1 MASNSKVNRIVGLSL
16 AAAVAGTL
24 TLVPVAKAD
33 TTSPSSESTTSKS
46 PVVST
51 EGTSSATPV
60 ASESSSTSA
69 SAPTS
74 SSAAS
79 AVKPVEGSPEASPS
93 KVAPTTKEDTAQ
105 EWADILKGFAS
116 LIVSATAAGSGTSG
130 VEYTSDDHTYSAVA
144 SNPTNGRLYAVSD
157 EGHLLRIHPQ
167 TGNLKDLGKIPGV
180 DTKEI
185 TSAAFTQDGTFVLF
199 DGENVYT
206 KDLANDETGPKSKP
220 KNLDFVK
227 KPVEGVRDLPELAW
241 APTDNDAELVAL
253 AAKDGKATRYT
264 LNVKDAKA
272 TEAPAEVAKGV
283 DLADVAAFEYAYL
296 ADDATF
302 FADGEGNA
310 VRLEDGKIVDVETDR
325 TDEDNYKAVAGL
337 EAKPES
343 AAGETPVAGSGQPT
357 TEAGTPT
364 VSATTTAEPTPS
376 TKAPSVGEQ
385 APEVLELDVEVVTDD
400 GRPVQGVTFVS
411 KEGTVD
417 GNTDETGKGKVSL
430 NVDDASRGKE
440 AYNLAVAESPEGWG
454 TSVAEVQRGA
464 KSVKFVLPKGE
475 NASAATTVGAAPK
488 DTPSST
494 TAATTTKTASQNGD
508 GLIEVDV
515 LVKTADDKL
524 VEGAEFKSED
534 GRVFGTTDANGRGKV
549 TIDPKKDNAKL
560 VQLTLKEAPKGYKNA
575 DVVIRRGDTEAELVL
590 PRDPKATPSSTLSKP
605 DQVLKVIDQVRP
617 MASSFLAPAAA
628 LAGAGGL
635 AGAAGMG
642 GSKSTKSTKT
652 TFGGTKVTSSSTTG
666 RSTGRSTSVTPSAK
680 VVTRS
685 GNSTNVAKANTST
698 RATSSDKDKE
708 RDGDLADTGTPMRA
722 IIALGVLSVL
732 IGGAYLA
739 LGRRRENQ

>member
-1 MASNSKVNRIVGLSL
+1 MAANSKVNRIAGLSL

-24 TLVPVAKAD
+24 TLVPVAKAE
-33 TTSPSSESTTSKS
+33 TTSPSSESTTSKAT
-46 PVVST
+46 VVST
-51 EGTSSATPV
+51 EDTSSAAP
-60 ASESSSTSA
+60 ASSSTAAPVTTSVKSA
-69 SAPTS
+69 
-74 SSAAS
+74 
-79 AVKPVEGSPEASPS
+79 EGSPKASAS
-93 KVAPTTKEDTAQ
+93 NVAPTTKADTTQ

-130 VEYTSDDHTYSAVA
+130 VQFTSDNHTYSAVA

-167 TGNLKDLGKIPGV
+167 TGNLKDLGEIPGV
-180 DTKEI
+180 DAKEI
-185 TSAAFTQDGTFVLF
+185 TSAAFTQDGTLVLF
-199 DGENVYT
+199 DGETVYA
-206 KDLANDETGPKSKP
+206 KDLANDESGPKSQP
-220 KNLDFVK
+220 ENLEFVK

-241 APTDNDAELVAL
+241 APTDNDGELVAL

-272 TEAPAEVAKGV
+272 AEAPAEVNKGV
-283 DLADVAAFEYAYL
+283 SLDDVAAFKYAYL

-310 VRLEDGKIVDVETDR
+310 VKLKDDKVVDVETDR
-325 TDEDNYKAVAGL
+325 TEEDNYKAVAGL

-343 AAGETPVAGSGQPT
+343 AAGETPASGELTTTAADAPAGANS
-357 TEAGTPT
+357 AT
-364 VSATTTAEPTPS
+364 VSPTTTAEPTPS
-376 TKAPSVGEQ
+376 KKAPSVGQ
-385 APEVLELDVEVVTDD
+385 RDAEVVELDVEVVTDD
-400 GRPVQGVTFVS
+400 GRAVEGVSFVS
-411 KEGTVD
+411 ANGTVD
-417 GNTDETGKGKVSL
+417 GATDESGKGKVSL
-430 NVDDASRGKE
+430 KLDDASRGKDTF
-440 AYNLAVAESPEGWG
+440 NLAIDQAPDGWG
-454 TSVAEVQRGA
+454 GSVAEVQRGA
-464 KSVKFVLPKGE
+464 KSVKFVLPEGKD
-475 NASAATTVGAAPK
+475 ASATTTVAAPK
-488 DTPSST
+488 GTTSS
-494 TAATTTKTASQNGD
+494 TTTKTAAQGDD

-534 GRVFGTTDANGRGKV
+534 GRVFGTTDADGRGKV

-590 PRDPKATPSSTLSKP
+590 PRDPNATPSSTLSKP
-605 DQVLKVIDQVRP
+605 DQVLKVLDQVRP
-617 MASSFLAPAAA
+617 VASSFLAPAAA

-635 AGAAGMG
+635 AGAAGAG

-680 VVTRS
+680 VVTRN
-685 GNSTNVAKANTST
+685 GNSTKVAKANTST
-698 RATSSDKDKE
+698 RATSSDKDTE

>member
-1 MASNSKVNRIVGLSL
+1 MAANSKVNRIAGLSL

-24 TLVPVAKAD
+24 TLVPVAKAE
-33 TTSPSSESTTSKS
+33 TTSPSSESTTSKAT
-46 PVVST
+46 VVST
-51 EGTSSATPV
+51 EDTSSA
-60 ASESSSTSA
+60 
-69 SAPTS
+69 APAS
-74 SSAAS
+74 SSAAAPVTTS
-79 AVKPVEGSPEASPS
+79 VKSVEGTPKASTS
-93 KVAPTTKEDTAQ
+93 NVAPTTKADKSE

-130 VEYTSDDHTYSAVA
+130 VQYTSDNHTYSAVA

-167 TGNLKDLGKIPGV
+167 TGNLKDLGEIPGV
-180 DTKEI
+180 DAKEI
-185 TSAAFTQDGTFVLF
+185 TSAAFTQDGTLVLF
-199 DGENVYT
+199 DGETVYA
-206 KDLANDETGPKSKP
+206 KDLADDETGPKSKP
-220 KNLDFVK
+220 ENLEFVK

-241 APTDNDAELVAL
+241 APTDNDGELVAL

-264 LNVKDAKA
+264 LNVKDAKVA
-272 TEAPAEVAKGV
+272 EAPAEVSKGV

-310 VRLEDGKIVDVETDR
+310 VKLEDGKIVDVETDR
-325 TDEDNYKAVAGL
+325 TEEDNYKAVAGL
-337 EAKPES
+337 EAKPKS
-343 AAGETPVAGSGQPT
+343 AAGETPASGEPT
-357 TEAGTPT
+357 TTAADAPAGANSAT
-364 VSATTTAEPTPS
+364 VSPTTTAEPTPS
-376 TKAPSVGEQ
+376 KKAPSVGQ
-385 APEVLELDVEVVTDD
+385 RDAEVVELDVEVVTAD
-400 GRPVQGVTFVS
+400 GGLVRDASFVS
-411 KEGTVD
+411 ADGTVD
-417 GNTDETGKGKVSL
+417 GATDESGKGKVSL
-430 NVDDASRGKE
+430 KLDEASRGKDTF
-440 AYNLAVAESPEGWG
+440 NLAIDQAPENWGVA
-454 TSVAEVQRGA
+454 VAEVQRGA

-475 NASAATTVGAAPK
+475 DASATTTVAAPK
-488 DTPSST
+488 DTTSS
-494 TAATTTKTASQNGD
+494 TTTKTAAQGDD

-590 PRDPKATPSSTLSKP
+590 PRDPNATPSSTLSKP
-605 DQVLKVIDQVRP
+605 DQVLKVLDQVRP
-617 MASSFLAPAAA
+617 VASSFLAPAAA

-635 AGAAGMG
+635 AGAAGAG
-642 GSKSTKSTKT
+642 GSKSTKSTNT

-680 VVTRS
+680 VVTRN
-685 GNSTNVAKANTST
+685 GNSTKVAKANTST
-698 RATSSDKDKE
+698 RATSSDKDTE

>member
-1 MASNSKVNRIVGLSL
+1 MAANSKVNRIAGLSL

-24 TLVPVAKAD
+24 TLVPVAKAE
-33 TTSPSSESTTSKS
+33 TTSPSSESTTSKA

-51 EGTSSATPV
+51 EDTSSA
-60 ASESSSTSA
+60 
-69 SAPTS
+69 APAS
-74 SSAAS
+74 SSAAAPVATS
-79 AVKPVEGSPEASPS
+79 VKSVEGTPKASTS
-93 KVAPTTKEDTAQ
+93 NVAPTTKADKSE

-130 VEYTSDDHTYSAVA
+130 VQYTSDNHTYSAVA

-167 TGNLKDLGKIPGV
+167 TGNLKDLGEIPGV
-180 DTKEI
+180 DAKEI
-185 TSAAFTQDGTFVLF
+185 TSAAFTQDGTLVLF
-199 DGENVYT
+199 DGETVYA
-206 KDLANDETGPKSKP
+206 KDLADDETGPKSKP
-220 KNLDFVK
+220 ENLEFVK

-241 APTDNDAELVAL
+241 APTDNDGELVAL

-264 LNVKDAKA
+264 LNVKDAKVA
-272 TEAPAEVAKGV
+272 EAPAEVSKGV

-310 VRLEDGKIVDVETDR
+310 VKLEDGKIVDVETDR
-325 TDEDNYKAVAGL
+325 TEEDNYKAVAGL
-337 EAKPES
+337 EAKPKS
-343 AAGETPVAGSGQPT
+343 AAGETPASGEPT
-357 TEAGTPT
+357 TTAADAPAGANSAT
-364 VSATTTAEPTPS
+364 VSPTTTAEPTPS
-376 TKAPSVGEQ
+376 KKAPSVGQ
-385 APEVLELDVEVVTDD
+385 RDAEVVELDVEVVTDD
-400 GRPVQGVTFVS
+400 GRAVEGVSFVS
-411 KEGTVD
+411 ANGTVD
-417 GNTDETGKGKVSL
+417 GSTDESGKGKVSL
-430 NVDDASRGKE
+430 KLDEASRGKDTF
-440 AYNLAVAESPEGWG
+440 NLAIDQAPENWGVA
-454 TSVAEVQRGA
+454 VAEVQRGA

-475 NASAATTVGAAPK
+475 DASATTTVAAPK
-488 DTPSST
+488 DTTSS
-494 TAATTTKTASQNGD
+494 TTTKTAAQGDD

-590 PRDPKATPSSTLSKP
+590 PRDPNATPSSTLSKP
-605 DQVLKVIDQVRP
+605 DQVLKVLDQVRP
-617 MASSFLAPAAA
+617 VASSFLAPAAA

-635 AGAAGMG
+635 AGAAGAG
-642 GSKSTKSTKT
+642 GSKSTKSTNT

-680 VVTRS
+680 VVTRN
-685 GNSTNVAKANTST
+685 GNSTQVAKANTST
-698 RATSSDKDKE
+698 LATSSDKDTE

>member
-1 MASNSKVNRIVGLSL
+1 MAANSKVNRIAGLSL

-24 TLVPVAKAD
+24 TLVPVAKAE
-33 TTSPSSESTTSKS
+33 TTSPSSESTTSKA

-51 EGTSSATPV
+51 EDTSSA
-60 ASESSSTSA
+60 
-69 SAPTS
+69 APAS
-74 SSAAS
+74 SSAAAPVATS
-79 AVKPVEGSPEASPS
+79 VKSVEGTPKASTS
-93 KVAPTTKEDTAQ
+93 NVAPTTKADKSE

-130 VEYTSDDHTYSAVA
+130 VQYTSDNHTYSAVA

-167 TGNLKDLGKIPGV
+167 TGNLKDLGEIPGV
-180 DTKEI
+180 DAKKI
-185 TSAAFTQDGTFVLF
+185 TSAAFTQDGTLVLF
-199 DGENVYT
+199 DGETVYA
-206 KDLANDETGPKSKP
+206 KDLADDETGPKSKP
-220 KNLDFVK
+220 ENLEFVK

-241 APTDNDAELVAL
+241 APTDNDGELVAL

-264 LNVKDAKA
+264 LNVKEAKA
-272 TEAPAEVAKGV
+272 AETPAEVNKGV
-283 DLADVAAFEYAYL
+283 SLADVAAFEYAYL

-310 VRLEDGKIVDVETDR
+310 VKLEDGKIVDVETDR
-325 TDEDNYKAVAGL
+325 TEEDNYKAVAGL
-337 EAKPES
+337 EAKPKS
-343 AAGETPVAGSGQPT
+343 AAGETPASGEPTTTAADASAGAGS
-357 TEAGTPT
+357 AT

-376 TKAPSVGEQ
+376 KKAPSVGQ
-385 APEVLELDVEVVTDD
+385 RDAEVVELDVEVVTAD
-400 GRPVQGVTFVS
+400 GGLVRDASFVS
-411 KEGTVD
+411 ADGTVD
-417 GNTDETGKGKVSL
+417 GATDESGKGKVSL
-430 NVDDASRGKE
+430 KLDDASRGKDTF
-440 AYNLAVAESPEGWG
+440 NLAIDQAPENWGVA
-454 TSVAEVQRGA
+454 VAEVQRGA

-475 NASAATTVGAAPK
+475 DASATTTVAAPK
-488 DTPSST
+488 DTTSS
-494 TAATTTKTASQNGD
+494 TTTKTAAQGDD

-590 PRDPKATPSSTLSKP
+590 PRDPNATPSSTLSKP
-605 DQVLKVIDQVRP
+605 DQVLKVLDQVRP
-617 MASSFLAPAAA
+617 VASSFLAPAAA

-635 AGAAGMG
+635 AGAAGAG
-642 GSKSTKSTKT
+642 GSKSTKSTNT

-680 VVTRS
+680 VVTRN
-685 GNSTNVAKANTST
+685 GNSTKVAKANTST
-698 RATSSDKDKE
+698 RATSSDKDTE

>member
-1 MASNSKVNRIVGLSL
+1 MAANSKVNRIAGLSL

-24 TLVPVAKAD
+24 TLVPVAKAE
-33 TTSPSSESTTSKS
+33 TTSPSSESTTSKA

-51 EGTSSATPV
+51 EDTSSA
-60 ASESSSTSA
+60 
-69 SAPTS
+69 APAS
-74 SSAAS
+74 SSAAAPVTTS
-79 AVKPVEGSPEASPS
+79 VKSVEGTPKASTS
-93 KVAPTTKEDTAQ
+93 NVAPTTKADKSE

-130 VEYTSDDHTYSAVA
+130 VQFTSDNHTYSAVA

-157 EGHLLRIHPQ
+157 KGHLLRIHPQ
-167 TGNLKDLGKIPGV
+167 TGNLKDLGEIPGV
-180 DTKEI
+180 EAKEI
-185 TSAAFTQDGTFVLF
+185 TSAAFTQDGTLVLF
-199 DGENVYT
+199 DGETVYA
-206 KDLANDETGPKSKP
+206 KDLADDETGPKSKP
-220 KNLDFVK
+220 ENLEFVK

-241 APTDNDAELVAL
+241 APTDNDGELVAL

-272 TEAPAEVAKGV
+272 AEAPAEVNKGV
-283 DLADVAAFEYAYL
+283 DLADVAAFKYAYL

-310 VRLEDGKIVDVETDR
+310 VKLVDGKIVDVETDR
-325 TDEDNYKAVAGL
+325 TEEDNYKAVAGL

-343 AAGETPVAGSGQPT
+343 AAGETPASGEPTTTAADASAGAGS
-357 TEAGTPT
+357 AT

-376 TKAPSVGEQ
+376 KKAPSVGQ
-385 APEVLELDVEVVTDD
+385 RDAEVVELDVEVVTDD
-400 GRPVQGVTFVS
+400 GRAVEGVSFVS
-411 KEGTVD
+411 ANGTVD
-417 GNTDETGKGKVSL
+417 GATDESGKGKVSL
-430 NVDDASRGKE
+430 KLDDASRGKDTF
-440 AYNLAVAESPEGWG
+440 NLAIDQAPDGWG
-454 TSVAEVQRGA
+454 GSVAEVQRGA

-475 NASAATTVGAAPK
+475 DASTATTVAAPK
-488 DTPSST
+488 GTTSS
-494 TAATTTKTASQNGD
+494 TTTKTAAQGDD

-590 PRDPKATPSSTLSKP
+590 PRDPNATPSSTLSKP
-605 DQVLKVIDQVRP
+605 DQVLKVLDQVRP
-617 MASSFLAPAAA
+617 VASSFLAPAAA

-635 AGAAGMG
+635 AGAAGAG

-680 VVTRS
+680 VVTRN
-685 GNSTNVAKANTST
+685 GNSTKVAKANTST
-698 RATSSDKDKE
+698 RATSSDEDTE

-722 IIALGVLSVL
+722 IIAIGVLSVL

>member
-1 MASNSKVNRIVGLSL
+1 MAANSKVNRIAGLSL

-24 TLVPVAKAD
+24 TLVPVAKAE
-33 TTSPSSESTTSKS
+33 TTSPSSESTTSKA

-51 EGTSSATPV
+51 EDTSSA
-60 ASESSSTSA
+60 
-69 SAPTS
+69 APAS
-74 SSAAS
+74 SSAAAPVATS
-79 AVKPVEGSPEASPS
+79 VKSVEGTPKASTS
-93 KVAPTTKEDTAQ
+93 NVAPTTKADKSE

-130 VEYTSDDHTYSAVA
+130 VQYTSDNHTYSAVA

-167 TGNLKDLGKIPGV
+167 TGNLKDLGEIPGV
-180 DTKEI
+180 DAKKI
-185 TSAAFTQDGTFVLF
+185 TSAAFTQDGTLVLF
-199 DGENVYT
+199 DGETVYA
-206 KDLANDETGPKSKP
+206 KDLADDETGPKSKP
-220 KNLDFVK
+220 ENLEFVK

-241 APTDNDAELVAL
+241 APTDNDGELVAL

-264 LNVKDAKA
+264 LNVKDAKVA
-272 TEAPAEVAKGV
+272 EAPAEVSKGV

-310 VRLEDGKIVDVETDR
+310 VKLVDGKIVDVETDR
-325 TDEDNYKAVAGL
+325 TEEDNYKAVAGL

-343 AAGETPVAGSGQPT
+343 AAGETPASGEPT
-357 TEAGTPT
+357 TTVADAPAGADSAT
-364 VSATTTAEPTPS
+364 VSPTTTAEPTPS
-376 TKAPSVGEQ
+376 KKAPSVGQ
-385 APEVLELDVEVVTDD
+385 RDAEVVELDVEVVTDD
-400 GRPVQGVTFVS
+400 GRAVEGVSFVS
-411 KEGTVD
+411 ANGTVD
-417 GNTDETGKGKVSL
+417 GATDESGKGKVSL
-430 NVDDASRGKE
+430 KLDDASRGKDTF
-440 AYNLAVAESPEGWG
+440 NLAIDQAPDGWG
-454 TSVAEVQRGA
+454 GSVAEVQRGA
-464 KSVKFVLPKGE
+464 KSVKFVLPEGKD
-475 NASAATTVGAAPK
+475 ASATTTVAAPK
-488 DTPSST
+488 GTTSS
-494 TAATTTKTASQNGD
+494 TTTKTAAQGDD

-590 PRDPKATPSSTLSKP
+590 PRDPNATPSSTLSKP
-605 DQVLKVIDQVRP
+605 DQVLKVLDQVRP
-617 MASSFLAPAAA
+617 VASSFLAPAAA

-635 AGAAGMG
+635 AGAAGAG
-642 GSKSTKSTKT
+642 GSKSTKSTNT

-680 VVTRS
+680 VVTRN
-685 GNSTNVAKANTST
+685 GNSTKVAKANTST
-698 RATSSDKDKE
+698 RATSSDEDTE

-722 IIALGVLSVL
+722 IIAIGVLSVL

>member
-1 MASNSKVNRIVGLSL
+1 MAANSKVNRIAGLSL
-16 AAAVAGTL
+16 AAAVTGTL
-24 TLVPVAKAD
+24 TLVPVAKAE
-33 TTSPSSESTTSKS
+33 TTSLSSESTTSKA

-51 EGTSSATPV
+51 EDTSSAAPATSFTAAPV
-60 ASESSSTSA
+60 TTSVKSAEGAPKASTSN
-69 SAPTS
+69 
-74 SSAAS
+74 
-79 AVKPVEGSPEASPS
+79 
-93 KVAPTTKEDTAQ
+93 VAPTTKADKSE

-130 VEYTSDDHTYSAVA
+130 VQYTSDNHTYSAVA

-167 TGNLKDLGKIPGV
+167 TGNLKDLGEIPGV
-180 DTKEI
+180 DAKKI
-185 TSAAFTQDGTFVLF
+185 TSAAFTQDGTLVLF
-199 DGENVYT
+199 DGETVYA
-206 KDLANDETGPKSKP
+206 KDLADDETGPKSKP
-220 KNLDFVK
+220 ENLEFVK

-241 APTDNDAELVAL
+241 APTDNDGELVAL

-264 LNVKDAKA
+264 LNVKDAKVA
-272 TEAPAEVAKGV
+272 EAPAEVNKGV

-310 VRLEDGKIVDVETDR
+310 VKLEDGKIVDVETDR
-325 TDEDNYKAVAGL
+325 TEEDNYKAVAGL
-337 EAKPES
+337 EAKPKS
-343 AAGETPVAGSGQPT
+343 AAGETPASGEPT
-357 TEAGTPT
+357 TTAADASAGADSAT
-364 VSATTTAEPTPS
+364 VSPTTTAEPTPS
-376 TKAPSVGEQ
+376 KKAPSVGQ
-385 APEVLELDVEVVTDD
+385 RDAEVVELDVEVVTDD
-400 GRPVQGVTFVS
+400 GRAVEGVSFVS
-411 KEGTVD
+411 ANGTVD
-417 GNTDETGKGKVSL
+417 GATDESGKGKVSL
-430 NVDDASRGKE
+430 KLDDASRGKDTF
-440 AYNLAVAESPEGWG
+440 NLAIDQAPDGWG
-454 TSVAEVQRGA
+454 GSVAEVQRGA

-475 NASAATTVGAAPK
+475 DASATTTVAAPK
-488 DTPSST
+488 DTTSS
-494 TAATTTKTASQNGD
+494 TTTKTAAQGDD

-590 PRDPKATPSSTLSKP
+590 PRDPNATPSSTLSKP
-605 DQVLKVIDQVRP
+605 DQVLKVLDQVRP
-617 MASSFLAPAAA
+617 VASSFLAPAAA

-635 AGAAGMG
+635 AGAAGAG
-642 GSKSTKSTKT
+642 GSKSTKSTNT

-680 VVTRS
+680 VVTRN
-685 GNSTNVAKANTST
+685 GNSTKVAKANTST
-698 RATSSDKDKE
+698 RATSSDKDTE

-722 IIALGVLSVL
+722 IIAIGVLSVL

>member
-1 MASNSKVNRIVGLSL
+1 MTSNSKVNRIAGLSL

-24 TLVPVAKAD
+24 TLVPVAKAE
-33 TTSPSSESTTSKS
+33 TSSPSSESSTSKA
-46 PVVST
+46 PVVSS
-51 EGTSSATPV
+51 EGTSSAT
-60 ASESSSTSA
+60 STTSA
-69 SAPTS
+69 SPSTS
-74 SSAAS
+74 TSVEKS
-79 AVKPVEGSPEASPS
+79 AVGSPKASTS
-93 KVAPTTKEDTAQ
+93 NVAPTTKADSAQ

-157 EGHLLRIHPQ
+157 KGHLLRIHPQ
-167 TGNLKDLGKIPGV
+167 SGNLKDLGEIPGF
-180 DTKEI
+180 DAKEI
-185 TSAAFTQDGTFVLF
+185 TSAAFTKDGTLVLF
-199 DGENVYT
+199 DGETVYT
-206 KDLANDETGPKSKP
+206 KDLADDKTGPKSKP
-220 KNLDFVK
+220 ANLDFVE
-227 KPVEGVRDLPELAW
+227 KPVEGVLDLPELAW

-253 AAKDGKATRYT
+253 ATKDGKATRYT

-272 TEAPAEVAKGV
+272 TVDDAPAEVDNGV
-283 DLADVAAFEYAYL
+283 NLDDVAVFKYAYL

-310 VRLEDGKIVDVETDR
+310 VKFDGDKIVAVETDR
-325 TDEDNYKAVAGL
+325 TEEDNYKAVAGL

-357 TEAGTPT
+357 AEAGTPT

-376 TKAPSVGEQ
+376 KKAPSVGEQ

-430 NVDDASRGKE
+430 KVDDASRGKE
-440 AYNLAVAESPEGWG
+440 AYNLAVSESPEGWG
-454 TSVAEVQRGA
+454 ASVAEVQRGA

-475 NASAATTVGAAPK
+475 NANPLTTTVVAAPK

-494 TAATTTKTASQNGD
+494 TAATTTKTAAQDDD

-549 TIDPKKDNAKL
+549 TIEPKKDNAKL

-590 PRDPKATPSSTLSKP
+590 PRDPNATPSSTLSKP

-635 AGAAGMG
+635 AGAAGLG
-642 GSKSTKSTKT
+642 GAKSTKTTKT
-652 TFGGTKVTSSSTTG
+652 TFGGTKVTSSKTTG
-666 RSTGRSTSVTPSAK
+666 RSTGRSTSVKPSAK

-685 GNSTNVAKANTST
+685 GNSTKVAKSTST
-698 RATSSDKDKE
+698 TRTTSSDKE

>member
-1 MASNSKVNRIVGLSL
+1 MAANSKVNRIAGLSL

-24 TLVPVAKAD
+24 TLVPVAKAE
-33 TTSPSSESTTSKS
+33 TTSPSSESTTSKA

-51 EGTSSATPV
+51 EDTSSA
-60 ASESSSTSA
+60 
-69 SAPTS
+69 APAS
-74 SSAAS
+74 SSAAAPVATS
-79 AVKPVEGSPEASPS
+79 VKSVEGTPKASTS
-93 KVAPTTKEDTAQ
+93 NVAPTTKADKSE

-130 VEYTSDDHTYSAVA
+130 VQYTSDNHTYSAVA

-167 TGNLKDLGKIPGV
+167 TGNLKDLGEIPGV
-180 DTKEI
+180 DAKEI
-185 TSAAFTQDGTFVLF
+185 TSAAFTQDGTLVLF
-199 DGENVYT
+199 DGETVYA
-206 KDLANDETGPKSKP
+206 KDLADDETGPKSKP
-220 KNLDFVK
+220 ENLEFVK

-241 APTDNDAELVAL
+241 APTDNDGELVAL

-264 LNVKDAKA
+264 LNVKDAKVA
-272 TEAPAEVAKGV
+272 EAPAEVSKGV

-310 VRLEDGKIVDVETDR
+310 VKLVDGKIVDVETDR
-325 TDEDNYKAVAGL
+325 TEEDNYKAVAGL

-343 AAGETPVAGSGQPT
+343 AAGETPASGEPT
-357 TEAGTPT
+357 TTAADAPAGADSAT
-364 VSATTTAEPTPS
+364 VSPTTTAEPTPS
-376 TKAPSVGEQ
+376 KKAPSVGQRDAE
-385 APEVLELDVEVVTDD
+385 AVELDVEVVTDD
-400 GRPVQGVTFVS
+400 GRAVEGVSFVS
-411 KEGTVD
+411 ANGSVD
-417 GNTDETGKGKVSL
+417 GATDESGKGKVSL
-430 NVDDASRGKE
+430 KLDDASRGKDTF
-440 AYNLAVAESPEGWG
+440 NLAIDQAPDGWG
-454 TSVAEVQRGA
+454 GSVAEVQRGA
-464 KSVKFVLPKGE
+464 KSVKFVLPEGKD
-475 NASAATTVGAAPK
+475 ASATTTVAAPK
-488 DTPSST
+488 GTTSS
-494 TAATTTKTASQNGD
+494 TTTKTAAQGDD

-590 PRDPKATPSSTLSKP
+590 PRDPNATPSSTLSKP
-605 DQVLKVIDQVRP
+605 DQVLKVLDQVRP
-617 MASSFLAPAAA
+617 VASSFLAPAAA

-635 AGAAGMG
+635 AGAAGAG

-680 VVTRS
+680 VVTRN
-685 GNSTNVAKANTST
+685 GNSTKVAKANTST
-698 RATSSDKDKE
+698 RATSSDEDTE

-722 IIALGVLSVL
+722 IIAIGVLSVL

>member
-1 MASNSKVNRIVGLSL
+1 MTSNSKVNRIAGLSL

-24 TLVPVAKAD
+24 TLVPVAKAE
-33 TTSPSSESTTSKS
+33 TSSPSSESSTSKV
-46 PVVST
+46 PVVPS
-51 EGTSSATPV
+51 EGTSSATSTTSVSP
-60 ASESSSTSA
+60 STS
-69 SAPTS
+69 TS
-74 SSAAS
+74 VDKS
-79 AVKPVEGSPEASPS
+79 AVGSPKASTS
-93 KVAPTTKEDTAQ
+93 NVAPTTKADSAQ

-157 EGHLLRIHPQ
+157 KGHLLRIHPQ
-167 TGNLKDLGKIPGV
+167 TGNLKDLGEIPGI
-180 DTKEI
+180 DTEEI
-185 TSAAFTQDGTFVLF
+185 TSAAFTKDGTLVLF
-199 DGENVYT
+199 DGETVYT
-206 KDLANDETGPKSKP
+206 KDLADDETGPKSKP
-220 KNLDFVK
+220 ANLDFVE
-227 KPVEGVRDLPELAW
+227 KPVEGLLDLPKLAW
-241 APTDNDAELVAL
+241 APTDNDTELIAL
-253 AAKDGKATRYT
+253 ATKDGKATRYT

-272 TEAPAEVAKGV
+272 TVDEAPAEVDKGV
-283 DLADVAAFEYAYL
+283 DLDDVAVFKYAYL
-296 ADDATF
+296 DDDATF

-310 VRLEDGKIVDVETDR
+310 VRLENGKVVDVETDR
-325 TDEDNYKAVAGL
+325 TNEDNYKAVAGL
-337 EAKPES
+337 EAAS
-343 AAGETPVAGSGQPT
+343 AAGETPVSPT
-357 TEAGTPT
+357 T
-364 VSATTTAEPTPS
+364 SAEPTPS
-376 TKAPSVGEQ
+376 KKGPSVGQRDAEI
-385 APEVLELDVEVVTDD
+385 VELDVEVVTAD
-400 GRPVQGVTFVS
+400 GGLVQGASFVS
-411 KEGTVD
+411 KDGTVD
-417 GNTDETGKGKVSL
+417 GSTDTTGKGKVSL
-430 NVDDASRGKE
+430 KLDDASRGKDTF
-440 AYNLAVAESPEGWG
+440 NLAIDVPPKDWG
-454 TSVAEVQRGA
+454 GSVAEVQRGA
-464 KSVKFVLPKGE
+464 KSVKFVLPKDE
-475 NASAATTVGAAPK
+475 NTSATTTVAAPK
-488 DTPSST
+488 DTSSST
-494 TAATTTKTASQNGD
+494 TTTTKTSAQSDD

-590 PRDPKATPSSTLSKP
+590 PRDPNATPSSTLSKP

-635 AGAAGMG
+635 AGAAGLG
-642 GSKSTKSTKT
+642 GAKSTKTTKT
-652 TFGGTKVTSSSTTG
+652 TFGGTKVTSSKTTG
-666 RSTGRSTSVTPSAK
+666 RSTGRSTSVKPSAK

-685 GNSTNVAKANTST
+685 GNSTKVAKSTST
-698 RATSSDKDKE
+698 STTSSDKE

-739 LGRRRENQ
+739 LGRRRENQS

>member
-1 MASNSKVNRIVGLSL
+1 MASNSKVNRIAGLSL

-33 TTSPSSESTTSKS
+33 TSSPSSESATSKA
-46 PVVST
+46 PIVST
-51 EGTSSATPV
+51 EDTSSAAPV
-60 ASESSSTSA
+60 SSVSSSTSA
-69 SAPTS
+69 SAS
-74 SSAAS
+74 ESAS
-79 AVKPVEGSPEASPS
+79 AVKPAEGSTKASTS
-93 KVAPTTKEDTAQ
+93 KVAPTTKADTAQ
-105 EWADILKGFAS
+105 EWADILKDFAS
-116 LIVSATAAGSGTSG
+116 LIVSATAAGSGTAG
-130 VEYTSDDHTYSAVA
+130 VEYTSDNHTYSAVA
-144 SNPTNGRLYAVSD
+144 SNPTNGRLYAVSN

-167 TGNLKDLGKIPGV
+167 TGNLKDLGAIPGV
-180 DTKEI
+180 HAKEI

-199 DGENVYT
+199 DGEAVHT
-206 KDLANDETGPKSKP
+206 KDLADDETGPKSAP
-220 KNLDFVK
+220 KNLEFVK
-227 KPVEGVRDLPELAW
+227 KPIEGVRDLPELAW

-253 AAKDGKATRYT
+253 GVKDGKATRYT
-264 LNVKDAKA
+264 LNVKGEEA
-272 TEAPAEVAKGV
+272 TAAEAPAEVAKGV
-283 DLADVAAFEYAYL
+283 DLDDVAAFEYAYL
-296 ADDATF
+296 EDDATF

-310 VRLEDGKIVDVETDR
+310 VKFEDGKIVDVEADR
-325 TDEDNYKAVAGL
+325 SAEDNYKAVAGL
-337 EAKPES
+337 EAKPAS

-357 TEAGTPT
+357 ADADAPT
-364 VSATTTAEPTPS
+364 VSATNTAEPTPS
-376 TKAPSVGEQ
+376 KKSPSIGQ
-385 APEVLELDVEVVTDD
+385 KAPEVVELDVEVLTED

-411 KEGTVD
+411 EDGTVD
-417 GNTDETGKGKVSL
+417 GSTDETGKGKVSL
-430 NVDDASRGKE
+430 KVDDASRERK
-440 AYNLAVAESPEGWG
+440 AFNLAIAEAPEGWG
-454 TSVAEVQRGA
+454 DSVAEVQRGA
-464 KSVKFVLPKGE
+464 KSVKFILPEGE
-475 NASAATTVGAAPK
+475 NASATTTVAAQAG
-488 DTPSST
+488 TPTST
-494 TAATTTKTASQNGD
+494 PATTTTKKTTEQDSD

-515 LVKTADDKL
+515 LVKTADDKV

-590 PRDPKATPSSTLSKP
+590 PRDPNATPSSTLSKP

-635 AGAAGMG
+635 AGAAGAG
-642 GSKSTKSTKT
+642 GSKTTNT
-652 TFGGTKVTSSSTTG
+652 TFGGTKVTSSKTTG

-680 VVTRS
+680 VVTRN
-685 GNSTNVAKANTST
+685 GNSTEVAKANTST
-698 RATSSDKDKE
+698 RATSSDKE

>member
-1 MASNSKVNRIVGLSL
+1 MAANSKVNRIAGLSL

-24 TLVPVAKAD
+24 TLVPVAKAE
-33 TTSPSSESTTSKS
+33 TTSPSSESTTSKAT
-46 PVVST
+46 VVST
-51 EGTSSATPV
+51 EDTSSAAPATSFTAAPVTTSVKSAEGTPK
-60 ASESSSTSA
+60 ASTSN
-69 SAPTS
+69 
-74 SSAAS
+74 
-79 AVKPVEGSPEASPS
+79 
-93 KVAPTTKEDTAQ
+93 VAPTTKADKSE

-130 VEYTSDDHTYSAVA
+130 VQYTSDNHTYSAVA

-167 TGNLKDLGKIPGV
+167 TGNLKDLGEIPGV
-180 DTKEI
+180 DAKKI
-185 TSAAFTQDGTFVLF
+185 TSAAFTQDGTLVLF
-199 DGENVYT
+199 DGETVYA
-206 KDLANDETGPKSKP
+206 KDLADDETGPKSKP
-220 KNLDFVK
+220 ENLEFVK
-227 KPVEGVRDLPELAW
+227 KPVEGVRDLQELAW
-241 APTDNDAELVAL
+241 APTDNDGELVAL
-253 AAKDGKATRYT
+253 ATKDGKATRYT
-264 LNVKDAKA
+264 LNVKEAKA
-272 TEAPAEVAKGV
+272 AEAPAEVNKGV
-283 DLADVAAFEYAYL
+283 SLDDVVAFKYAYL

-310 VRLEDGKIVDVETDR
+310 VKLVDGKIVDVETDR
-325 TDEDNYKAVAGL
+325 TEEDNYKAVAGL

-343 AAGETPVAGSGQPT
+343 AAGETPASGEPITSAADAPAGADS
-357 TEAGTPT
+357 AT
-364 VSATTTAEPTPS
+364 VSPTTTAEPTPS
-376 TKAPSVGEQ
+376 KKAPSVGQ
-385 APEVLELDVEVVTDD
+385 RDAEVVELDVEVVTDD
-400 GRPVQGVTFVS
+400 GRAVEGVSFVS
-411 KEGTVD
+411 ANGTVD
-417 GNTDETGKGKVSL
+417 GATDESGKGKVSL
-430 NVDDASRGKE
+430 KLDDASRGE
-440 AYNLAVAESPEGWG
+440 DTFNLAIDQAPDGWG
-454 TSVAEVQRGA
+454 GSVAEVQRGA

-475 NASAATTVGAAPK
+475 DASTATTVAAPK
-488 DTPSST
+488 DTTSS
-494 TAATTTKTASQNGD
+494 TTTKTAAQGDD

-590 PRDPKATPSSTLSKP
+590 PRDPNATPSSTLSKP
-605 DQVLKVIDQVRP
+605 DQVLKVLDQVRP
-617 MASSFLAPAAA
+617 VASSFLAPAAA

-635 AGAAGMG
+635 AGAAGAG
-642 GSKSTKSTKT
+642 GSKSTKSTNT

-666 RSTGRSTSVTPSAK
+666 RFTGRSTSVTPSAK
-680 VVTRS
+680 VVTRN
-685 GNSTNVAKANTST
+685 GNSTKVAKANTST
-698 RATSSDKDKE
+698 RATSSDKDTE

-722 IIALGVLSVL
+722 IIAIGVLSVL

>member
-1 MASNSKVNRIVGLSL
+1 MAANSKVNRIAGLSL

-24 TLVPVAKAD
+24 TLVPVAKAE
-33 TTSPSSESTTSKS
+33 TTSPSSESTTSKA

-51 EGTSSATPV
+51 EDTSSA
-60 ASESSSTSA
+60 
-69 SAPTS
+69 APAS
-74 SSAAS
+74 SSAAAPVATS
-79 AVKPVEGSPEASPS
+79 VKSVEGTPKASTS
-93 KVAPTTKEDTAQ
+93 NVAPTTKADKSE

-130 VEYTSDDHTYSAVA
+130 VQYTSDNHTYSAVA

-167 TGNLKDLGKIPGV
+167 TGNLKDLGEIPGV
-180 DTKEI
+180 DAKKI
-185 TSAAFTQDGTFVLF
+185 TSAAFTQDGTLVLF
-199 DGENVYT
+199 DGETVYA
-206 KDLANDETGPKSKP
+206 KDLADDETGPKSKP
-220 KNLDFVK
+220 ENLEFVK

-241 APTDNDAELVAL
+241 APTDNDGELVAL

-264 LNVKDAKA
+264 LNVKDAKVA
-272 TEAPAEVAKGV
+272 EAPAEVSKGV

-310 VRLEDGKIVDVETDR
+310 VKLVDGKIVDVETDR
-325 TDEDNYKAVAGL
+325 TEEDNYKAVAGL

-343 AAGETPVAGSGQPT
+343 AAGETPASGEPT
-357 TEAGTPT
+357 TTVADAPAGADSAT
-364 VSATTTAEPTPS
+364 VSPTTTAEPTPS
-376 TKAPSVGEQ
+376 KKAPSVGQ
-385 APEVLELDVEVVTDD
+385 RDAEVVELDVEVVTDD
-400 GRPVQGVTFVS
+400 GRAVEGVSFVS
-411 KEGTVD
+411 ANGTVD
-417 GNTDETGKGKVSL
+417 GATDESGKGKVSL
-430 NVDDASRGKE
+430 KLDDASRGKDTF
-440 AYNLAVAESPEGWG
+440 NLAIDQAPDGWG
-454 TSVAEVQRGA
+454 GSVAEVQRGA

-475 NASAATTVGAAPK
+475 DASATTTVSAPK
-488 DTPSST
+488 DTTSS
-494 TAATTTKTASQNGD
+494 TTTKTAAQGDD

-590 PRDPKATPSSTLSKP
+590 PRDPNATPSSTLSKP
-605 DQVLKVIDQVRP
+605 DQVLKVLDQVRP
-617 MASSFLAPAAA
+617 VASSFLAPAAA

-635 AGAAGMG
+635 AGAAGAG
-642 GSKSTKSTKT
+642 GSKSTKSTNT

-680 VVTRS
+680 VVTRN
-685 GNSTNVAKANTST
+685 GNSTKVAKANTST
-698 RATSSDKDKE
+698 RATSSDEDTE

-722 IIALGVLSVL
+722 IIAIGVLSVL

>member
-1 MASNSKVNRIVGLSL
+1 MAANSKVNRIAGLSL

-24 TLVPVAKAD
+24 TLVPVAKAE
-33 TTSPSSESTTSKS
+33 TTSLSSESTTSKA

-51 EGTSSATPV
+51 EDTSSA
-60 ASESSSTSA
+60 
-69 SAPTS
+69 APAS
-74 SSAAS
+74 SSAAAPVTTS
-79 AVKPVEGSPEASPS
+79 VKSVEGTPKASTS
-93 KVAPTTKEDTAQ
+93 NVAPTTKADKSE

-130 VEYTSDDHTYSAVA
+130 VQYTSDNHTYSAVA

-167 TGNLKDLGKIPGV
+167 TGNLKDLGEIPGV
-180 DTKEI
+180 DAKEI
-185 TSAAFTQDGTFVLF
+185 TSAAFTQDGTLVLF
-199 DGENVYT
+199 DGETVYA
-206 KDLANDETGPKSKP
+206 KDLADDETGPKSKP
-220 KNLDFVK
+220 ENLEFVK

-241 APTDNDAELVAL
+241 APTDNDGELVAL

-264 LNVKDAKA
+264 LNVKDAKVA
-272 TEAPAEVAKGV
+272 EAPAEVNKGV

-310 VRLEDGKIVDVETDR
+310 VKLEDGKIVDVETDR
-325 TDEDNYKAVAGL
+325 TEEDNYKAVAGL
-337 EAKPES
+337 EAKPKS
-343 AAGETPVAGSGQPT
+343 AAGETPASGEPT
-357 TEAGTPT
+357 TTAADAPAGADSAT
-364 VSATTTAEPTPS
+364 VSPTTTAEPTPS
-376 TKAPSVGEQ
+376 KKAPSVGQ
-385 APEVLELDVEVVTDD
+385 RNAEVVELDVEVVTAD
-400 GRPVQGVTFVS
+400 GGLVRDASFVS
-411 KEGTVD
+411 ADGTVD
-417 GNTDETGKGKVSL
+417 GATDESGKGKVSL
-430 NVDDASRGKE
+430 KLDEASRGKDTF
-440 AYNLAVAESPEGWG
+440 NLAIDQAPENWGVA
-454 TSVAEVQRGA
+454 VAEVQRGA

-475 NASAATTVGAAPK
+475 DASATTTVAAPK
-488 DTPSST
+488 DTTSST
-494 TAATTTKTASQNGD
+494 TMKTAAQGDD

-590 PRDPKATPSSTLSKP
+590 PRDPNATPSSTLSKP
-605 DQVLKVIDQVRP
+605 DQVLKVLDQVRP
-617 MASSFLAPAAA
+617 VASSFLAPAAA

-635 AGAAGMG
+635 AGAAGAG
-642 GSKSTKSTKT
+642 GSKSTKSTNT

-680 VVTRS
+680 VVTRN
-685 GNSTNVAKANTST
+685 GNSTKVAKANTST
-698 RATSSDKDKE
+698 RATSSDKDTE

>member
-1 MASNSKVNRIVGLSL
+1 MAANSKVNRIAGLSL
-16 AAAVAGTL
+16 AAAVTGTL
-24 TLVPVAKAD
+24 TLVPVAKAE
-33 TTSPSSESTTSKS
+33 TTSLSSESTTSKA

-51 EGTSSATPV
+51 EDTSSAAPATSFTAAPV
-60 ASESSSTSA
+60 TTSVKSAEGAPKASTSN
-69 SAPTS
+69 
-74 SSAAS
+74 
-79 AVKPVEGSPEASPS
+79 
-93 KVAPTTKEDTAQ
+93 VAPTTKADKSE

-130 VEYTSDDHTYSAVA
+130 VQYTSDNHTYSAVA

-167 TGNLKDLGKIPGV
+167 TGNLKDLGEIPGV
-180 DTKEI
+180 DAKKI
-185 TSAAFTQDGTFVLF
+185 TSAAFTQDGTLVLF
-199 DGENVYT
+199 DGETVYA
-206 KDLANDETGPKSKP
+206 KDLADDETGPKSKP
-220 KNLDFVK
+220 ENLEFVK

-241 APTDNDAELVAL
+241 APTDNDGELVAL

-272 TEAPAEVAKGV
+272 AEAPAEVNKGV
-283 DLADVAAFEYAYL
+283 NLDDVAAFKYAYL

-310 VRLEDGKIVDVETDR
+310 VKLEDGKIVDVETDR
-325 TDEDNYKAVAGL
+325 TEEDNYKAVAGL

-343 AAGETPVAGSGQPT
+343 AAGETPASGEPT
-357 TEAGTPT
+357 TTAADAPAGADSAT
-364 VSATTTAEPTPS
+364 VSPTTTAEPTPS
-376 TKAPSVGEQ
+376 KKAPSVGQ
-385 APEVLELDVEVVTDD
+385 RDAEVVELDVEVVTDD
-400 GRPVQGVTFVS
+400 GRAVEGVSFVS
-411 KEGTVD
+411 ANGTVD
-417 GNTDETGKGKVSL
+417 GATDESGKGKVSL
-430 NVDDASRGKE
+430 KLDDASRGKDTF
-440 AYNLAVAESPEGWG
+440 NLAIDQAPDGWG
-454 TSVAEVQRGA
+454 GSVAEVQRGA
-464 KSVKFVLPKGE
+464 KSVKFVLPEGKD
-475 NASAATTVGAAPK
+475 ASATTTVAAPK
-488 DTPSST
+488 GTTSS
-494 TAATTTKTASQNGD
+494 TTTKTAAQGDD

-590 PRDPKATPSSTLSKP
+590 PRDPNATPSSTLSKP
-605 DQVLKVIDQVRP
+605 DQVLKVLDQVRP
-617 MASSFLAPAAA
+617 VASSFLAPAAA

-635 AGAAGMG
+635 AGAAGAG
-642 GSKSTKSTKT
+642 GSKSTKSTNT

-680 VVTRS
+680 VVTRN
-685 GNSTNVAKANTST
+685 GNSTKVAKANTST
-698 RATSSDKDKE
+698 RATSSDEDTE

-722 IIALGVLSVL
+722 IIAIGVLSVL

>member
-1 MASNSKVNRIVGLSL
+1 MAANSKVNRIAGLSL
-16 AAAVAGTL
+16 AAAVAGTM
-24 TLVPVAKAD
+24 TLVPVAKAE
-33 TTSPSSESTTSKS
+33 TTSPSSESTTSKA

-51 EGTSSATPV
+51 EDTSSA
-60 ASESSSTSA
+60 
-69 SAPTS
+69 APAS
-74 SSAAS
+74 SSAAAPVTTS
-79 AVKPVEGSPEASPS
+79 VKSVEGTPKASTS
-93 KVAPTTKEDTAQ
+93 NVAPTTKADKSE

-130 VEYTSDDHTYSAVA
+130 VQYTSDNHTYSAVA

-167 TGNLKDLGKIPGV
+167 TGNLKDLGEIPGV
-180 DTKEI
+180 DAKKI
-185 TSAAFTQDGTFVLF
+185 TSAAFTQDGTLVLF
-199 DGENVYT
+199 DGETVYA
-206 KDLANDETGPKSKP
+206 KDLADDETGPKSKP
-220 KNLDFVK
+220 ENLEFVK

-241 APTDNDAELVAL
+241 APTDNDGELVAL

-264 LNVKDAKA
+264 LNVKDAKVA
-272 TEAPAEVAKGV
+272 EAPAEVSKGV

-310 VRLEDGKIVDVETDR
+310 VKLEDGKIVDVETDR
-325 TDEDNYKAVAGL
+325 TEEDNYKAVAGL
-337 EAKPES
+337 EAKPKS
-343 AAGETPVAGSGQPT
+343 AAGETPASGEPTTTAADASAGAGS
-357 TEAGTPT
+357 AT

-376 TKAPSVGEQ
+376 KKAPSVGQ
-385 APEVLELDVEVVTDD
+385 RDAEVVELDVEVVTAD
-400 GRPVQGVTFVS
+400 GGLVRDASFVS
-411 KEGTVD
+411 ADGTVD
-417 GNTDETGKGKVSL
+417 GATDESGKGKVSL
-430 NVDDASRGKE
+430 KLDDASRGKDTF
-440 AYNLAVAESPEGWG
+440 NLAIDQAPENWGVA
-454 TSVAEVQRGA
+454 VAEVQRGA

-475 NASAATTVGAAPK
+475 DASATTTVAAPK
-488 DTPSST
+488 DTTSS
-494 TAATTTKTASQNGD
+494 TTTKTAAQGDD

-590 PRDPKATPSSTLSKP
+590 PRDPNATPSSTLSKP
-605 DQVLKVIDQVRP
+605 DQVLKVLDQVRP
-617 MASSFLAPAAA
+617 VASSFLAPAAA

-635 AGAAGMG
+635 AGAAGAG
-642 GSKSTKSTKT
+642 GSKSTKSTNT

-680 VVTRS
+680 VVTRN
-685 GNSTNVAKANTST
+685 GNSTKVAKANTST
-698 RATSSDKDKE
+698 RATSSDKDTE

>member
-1 MASNSKVNRIVGLSL
+1 MAANSKVNRIAGLSL

-24 TLVPVAKAD
+24 TLVPVAKAE
-33 TTSPSSESTTSKS
+33 TTSPSSESTTSKA

-51 EGTSSATPV
+51 EDTSSA
-60 ASESSSTSA
+60 
-69 SAPTS
+69 APAS
-74 SSAAS
+74 SSAAAPVATS
-79 AVKPVEGSPEASPS
+79 VKSVEGTPKASTS
-93 KVAPTTKEDTAQ
+93 NVAPTTKADKSE

-130 VEYTSDDHTYSAVA
+130 VQYTSDNHTYSAVA

-167 TGNLKDLGKIPGV
+167 TGNLKDLGEIPGV
-180 DTKEI
+180 DAKKI
-185 TSAAFTQDGTFVLF
+185 TSAAFTQDGTLVLF
-199 DGENVYT
+199 DGETVYA
-206 KDLANDETGPKSKP
+206 KDLADDETGPKSKP
-220 KNLDFVK
+220 ENLEFVK

-241 APTDNDAELVAL
+241 APTDNDGELVAL
-253 AAKDGKATRYT
+253 ATKDGKATRYT
-264 LNVKDAKA
+264 LNVKDAKVA
-272 TEAPAEVAKGV
+272 EAPAEVSKGV

-310 VRLEDGKIVDVETDR
+310 VKLVDGKIVDVETDR
-325 TDEDNYKAVAGL
+325 TEEDNYKAVAGL

-343 AAGETPVAGSGQPT
+343 AAGETPASGEPT
-357 TEAGTPT
+357 TTAADAPAGADSAT
-364 VSATTTAEPTPS
+364 VSPTTTAEPTPS
-376 TKAPSVGEQ
+376 KKAPSVGQ
-385 APEVLELDVEVVTDD
+385 RDAEVVELDVEVVTDD
-400 GRPVQGVTFVS
+400 GRAVEGVSFVS
-411 KEGTVD
+411 ANGTVD
-417 GNTDETGKGKVSL
+417 GATDESGKGKVSL
-430 NVDDASRGKE
+430 KLDDASRGKDTF
-440 AYNLAVAESPEGWG
+440 NLAIDQAPDGWG
-454 TSVAEVQRGA
+454 GSVAEVQRGA
-464 KSVKFVLPKGE
+464 KSVKFVLPEGKD
-475 NASAATTVGAAPK
+475 ASATTTVAAPK
-488 DTPSST
+488 GTTSS
-494 TAATTTKTASQNGD
+494 TTTKTAAQGDD

-590 PRDPKATPSSTLSKP
+590 PRDPNATPSSTLSKP
-605 DQVLKVIDQVRP
+605 DQVLKVLDQVRP
-617 MASSFLAPAAA
+617 VASSFLAPAAA

-635 AGAAGMG
+635 AGAAGAG
-642 GSKSTKSTKT
+642 GSKSTKSTNT

-680 VVTRS
+680 VVTRN
-685 GNSTNVAKANTST
+685 GNSTKVAKANTST
-698 RATSSDKDKE
+698 RATSSDEDTE

-722 IIALGVLSVL
+722 IIAIGVLSVL

>member
-1 MASNSKVNRIVGLSL
+1 MAANSKVNRIAGLSL

-24 TLVPVAKAD
+24 TLVPVAKAE
-33 TTSPSSESTTSKS
+33 TTSPSSESTTSKA

-51 EGTSSATPV
+51 EDTSSA
-60 ASESSSTSA
+60 
-69 SAPTS
+69 APAS
-74 SSAAS
+74 SSAAAPVTTS
-79 AVKPVEGSPEASPS
+79 VKSVEGTPKASTS
-93 KVAPTTKEDTAQ
+93 NVAPTTKADKSE

-130 VEYTSDDHTYSAVA
+130 VQYTSDNHTYSAVA

-167 TGNLKDLGKIPGV
+167 TGNLKDLGEIPGV
-180 DTKEI
+180 DAKKI
-185 TSAAFTQDGTFVLF
+185 TSAAFTQDGTLVLF
-199 DGENVYT
+199 DGETVYA
-206 KDLANDETGPKSKP
+206 KDLADDETGPKSKP
-220 KNLDFVK
+220 ENLEFVK

-241 APTDNDAELVAL
+241 APTDNDGELVAL
-253 AAKDGKATRYT
+253 AAKDGKAMRYT
-264 LNVKDAKA
+264 LNVKEAKA
-272 TEAPAEVAKGV
+272 AEAPAEVNKGV
-283 DLADVAAFEYAYL
+283 SLDDVAAFKYAYL

-310 VRLEDGKIVDVETDR
+310 VKLVDGKIVDVETDR
-325 TDEDNYKAVAGL
+325 TEEDNYKAVAGL

-343 AAGETPVAGSGQPT
+343 AAGETPASGEPTTTAADASAGAGS
-357 TEAGTPT
+357 AT

-376 TKAPSVGEQ
+376 KKAPSVGQ
-385 APEVLELDVEVVTDD
+385 RDAEVVELDVEVVTDD
-400 GRPVQGVTFVS
+400 GRAVEGVSFVS
-411 KEGTVD
+411 ANGTVD
-417 GNTDETGKGKVSL
+417 GATDESGKGKVSL
-430 NVDDASRGKE
+430 KLDDASRGKDT
-440 AYNLAVAESPEGWG
+440 YNLAIDQAPDGWG
-454 TSVAEVQRGA
+454 GSVAEVQRGA
-464 KSVKFVLPKGE
+464 KSVKFVLPEGKD
-475 NASAATTVGAAPK
+475 AAPLTTTVAAPK
-488 DTPSST
+488 GTTSS
-494 TAATTTKTASQNGD
+494 TTTKTAAQGDD

-590 PRDPKATPSSTLSKP
+590 PRDPNATPSSTLSKP
-605 DQVLKVIDQVRP
+605 DQVLKVLDQVRP
-617 MASSFLAPAAA
+617 VASSFLAPAAA

-635 AGAAGMG
+635 AGAAGAG
-642 GSKSTKSTKT
+642 GSKSTKSTNT

-680 VVTRS
+680 VVTRN
-685 GNSTNVAKANTST
+685 GNSTKVAKANTST
-698 RATSSDKDKE
+698 RATSSDEDTE

-722 IIALGVLSVL
+722 IIAIGVLSVL

>member
-1 MASNSKVNRIVGLSL
+1 MASNSKVNRIAGLSL

-24 TLVPVAKAD
+24 TLVPVAKAE
-33 TTSPSSESTTSKS
+33 TTSPSSESTTSKA

-51 EGTSSATPV
+51 EDTSSAAPAT
-60 ASESSSTSA
+60 SSTAAPVTTSVKSA
-69 SAPTS
+69 EGTTKASTS
-74 SSAAS
+74 N
-79 AVKPVEGSPEASPS
+79 
-93 KVAPTTKEDTAQ
+93 VAPTTKADTAQ

-130 VEYTSDDHTYSAVA
+130 VQYTSDDHTYSAVA

-167 TGNLKDLGKIPGV
+167 TGNLKDLGEIPGV
-180 DTKEI
+180 DAKKI
-185 TSAAFTQDGTFVLF
+185 TSAAFTKDGTLVLF
-199 DGENVYT
+199 DGETVYT
-206 KDLANDETGPKSKP
+206 KDLADDETGPKSKP
-220 KNLDFVK
+220 ENLEFVK
-227 KPVEGVRDLPELAW
+227 KPIEGVRDLPELAW

-253 AAKDGKATRYT
+253 AVKDGEATRYT

-272 TEAPAEVAKGV
+272 AADEAPAEVDKGV
-283 DLADVAAFEYAYL
+283 DLDDVAAFEYAYL

-310 VRLEDGKIVDVETDR
+310 VKLEDGKIVDVETDR

-343 AAGETPVAGSGQPT
+343 TAGETPASGEPT
-357 TEAGTPT
+357 TTAADAPAGADTATVTPT
-364 VSATTTAEPTPS
+364 ITAEPTPS
-376 TKAPSVGEQ
+376 KKAPSVGQ
-385 APEVLELDVEVVTDD
+385 RDAEVVELDVEVVTAD
-400 GRPVQGVTFVS
+400 GGLVRDASFVS
-411 KEGTVD
+411 ADGTVD
-417 GNTDETGKGKVSL
+417 GATDESGKGKVSL
-430 NVDDASRGKE
+430 KLDEASRGKDTF
-440 AYNLAVAESPEGWG
+440 NLAIDQAPENWGVA
-454 TSVAEVQRGA
+454 VAEVQRGA
-464 KSVKFVLPKGE
+464 KSVKFVLPEGKD
-475 NASAATTVGAAPK
+475 ASTTTTVAAPK
-488 DTPSST
+488 NTPSST
-494 TAATTTKTASQNGD
+494 TTKTAAQGDD

-590 PRDPKATPSSTLSKP
+590 PRDPNATPSSTLSKP
-605 DQVLKVIDQVRP
+605 DQVLKVLDQVRP
-617 MASSFLAPAAA
+617 VASSFLAPAAA

-635 AGAAGMG
+635 AGAAGAG
-642 GSKSTKSTKT
+642 GSKSTKSTNT

-680 VVTRS
+680 VVTRN
-685 GNSTNVAKANTST
+685 GNSTKVAKANTST
-698 RATSSDKDKE
+698 RATSSDKDTE

>member
-1 MASNSKVNRIVGLSL
+1 MAANSKVNRIAGLSL

-24 TLVPVAKAD
+24 TLVPVAKAE
-33 TTSPSSESTTSKS
+33 TTSPSSESTTSKA

-51 EGTSSATPV
+51 EDTSSA
-60 ASESSSTSA
+60 
-69 SAPTS
+69 APAS
-74 SSAAS
+74 SSAAAPVATS
-79 AVKPVEGSPEASPS
+79 VKSVEGTPKASTS
-93 KVAPTTKEDTAQ
+93 NVAPTTKADKSE

-130 VEYTSDDHTYSAVA
+130 VQYTSDNHTYSAVA

-167 TGNLKDLGKIPGV
+167 TGNLKDLGEIPGV
-180 DTKEI
+180 DAKEI
-185 TSAAFTQDGTFVLF
+185 TSAAFTQDGTLVLF
-199 DGENVYT
+199 DGETVYA
-206 KDLANDETGPKSKP
+206 KDLADDETGPKSKP
-220 KNLDFVK
+220 ENLEFVK

-241 APTDNDAELVAL
+241 APTDNDGELVAL

-264 LNVKDAKA
+264 LNVKDAKVA
-272 TEAPAEVAKGV
+272 EAPAEVSKGV

-310 VRLEDGKIVDVETDR
+310 VKLEDGKIVDVETDR
-325 TDEDNYKAVAGL
+325 TEEDNYKAVAGL
-337 EAKPES
+337 EAKPKS
-343 AAGETPVAGSGQPT
+343 AAGETPASGEPT
-357 TEAGTPT
+357 TTAADAPAGANSAT
-364 VSATTTAEPTPS
+364 VSPTTTAEPTPS
-376 TKAPSVGEQ
+376 KKAPSVGQ
-385 APEVLELDVEVVTDD
+385 RNAEVVELDVEVVTAD
-400 GRPVQGVTFVS
+400 GGLVRDASFVS
-411 KEGTVD
+411 ADGTVD
-417 GNTDETGKGKVSL
+417 GATDESGKGKVSL
-430 NVDDASRGKE
+430 KLDEASRGKDTF
-440 AYNLAVAESPEGWG
+440 NLAIDQAPENWGVA
-454 TSVAEVQRGA
+454 VAEVQRGA

-475 NASAATTVGAAPK
+475 DASATTTVAAPK
-488 DTPSST
+488 DTTSS
-494 TAATTTKTASQNGD
+494 TTTKTAAQGDD

-590 PRDPKATPSSTLSKP
+590 PRDPNATPSSTLSKP
-605 DQVLKVIDQVRP
+605 DQVLKVLDQVRP
-617 MASSFLAPAAA
+617 VASSFLAPAAA

-635 AGAAGMG
+635 AGAAGAG
-642 GSKSTKSTKT
+642 GSKSTKSTNT

-680 VVTRS
+680 VVTRN
-685 GNSTNVAKANTST
+685 GNSTKVAKANTST
-698 RATSSDKDKE
+698 RATSSDKDTE

>member
-1 MASNSKVNRIVGLSL
+1 MAANSKVNRIAGLSL

-24 TLVPVAKAD
+24 TLVPVAQAD
-33 TTSPSSESTTSKS
+33 TTSKV
-46 PVVST
+46 PVVSA
-51 EGTSSATPV
+51 EGTSSTTS
-60 ASESSSTSA
+60 ASSASSSTSA
-69 SAPTS
+69 SATVS
-74 SSAAS
+74 SKSATPKAS
-79 AVKPVEGSPEASPS
+79 TS
-93 KVAPTTKEDTAQ
+93 KVAPTAKTDTAQ

-130 VEYTSDDHTYSAVA
+130 VQYTSDGYTYSAVA

-167 TGNLKDLGKIPGV
+167 TGNLKDLGEIPGI
-180 DTKEI
+180 DTGEI
-185 TSAAFTQDGTFVLF
+185 TSAAFTKDGTLVLF
-199 DGENVYT
+199 DGETVYT
-206 KDLANDETGPKSKP
+206 KDLADDKTGPKSKP
-220 KNLDFVK
+220 ENLDFVK
-227 KPVEGVRDLPELAW
+227 KPVEGVLDLPELAW

-253 AAKDGKATRYT
+253 ATKDGKATRYA
-264 LNVKDAKA
+264 LNVKGAKA
-272 TEAPAEVAKGV
+272 PVDDAPAEVDNGV
-283 DLADVAAFEYAYL
+283 DLDDVAAFEYAYL

-310 VRLEDGKIVDVETDR
+310 VRLEDGKIVDVEADR

-337 EAKPES
+337 EAKPLS
-343 AAGETPVAGSGQPT
+343 AAGEAPVAGSGQPT
-357 TEAGTPT
+357 TESGTPA
-364 VSATTTAEPTPS
+364 VSATTTVEPTPS

-430 NVDDASRGKE
+430 KVDDASRGKE

-454 TSVAEVQRGA
+454 ASVAEVQRGA

-475 NASAATTVGAAPK
+475 NANPLTTTVAAAPK

-494 TAATTTKTASQNGD
+494 TAATTTETAAQSDD

-549 TIDPKKDNAKL
+549 TIDPKKDNARL

-575 DVVIRRGDTEAELVL
+575 EVVIRRGDTEAELVL
-590 PRDPKATPSSTLSKP
+590 PRDPNATPSSTLSKP
-605 DQVLKVIDQVRP
+605 DQVLKVIDQIRP

-635 AGAAGMG
+635 AGASGLG
-642 GSKSTKSTKT
+642 GAKSTKSTKT
-652 TFGGTKVTSSSTTG
+652 TFGGTKVTSSQTTG
-666 RSTGRSTSVTPSAK
+666 RSTGRSTSVKPSAK

-685 GNSTNVAKANTST
+685 GNSTKVAKSTST
-698 RATSSDKDKE
+698 STTSSDKE

>member
-1 MASNSKVNRIVGLSL
+1 MAANSKVNRIAGLSL

-24 TLVPVAKAD
+24 TLVPVAKAE
-33 TTSPSSESTTSKS
+33 TTSPSSESTTSKA

-51 EGTSSATPV
+51 EDTSSA
-60 ASESSSTSA
+60 
-69 SAPTS
+69 APAS
-74 SSAAS
+74 SSAAAPVATS
-79 AVKPVEGSPEASPS
+79 VKSVEGTPKASTS
-93 KVAPTTKEDTAQ
+93 NVAPTTKADKSE

-130 VEYTSDDHTYSAVA
+130 VQYTSDNHTYSAVA
-144 SNPTNGRLYAVSD
+144 SNPTNGRFYAVSD

-167 TGNLKDLGKIPGV
+167 TGNLKDLGEIPGV
-180 DTKEI
+180 DAKKI
-185 TSAAFTQDGTFVLF
+185 TSAAFTQDGTLVLF
-199 DGENVYT
+199 DGETVYA
-206 KDLANDETGPKSKP
+206 KDLADDETGPKSKP
-220 KNLDFVK
+220 ENLEFVK

-241 APTDNDAELVAL
+241 APTDNDGELVAL
-253 AAKDGKATRYT
+253 AAKDGKAMRYT
-264 LNVKDAKA
+264 LNVKEAKA
-272 TEAPAEVAKGV
+272 AEAPAEVNKGV
-283 DLADVAAFEYAYL
+283 SLDDVAAFKYAYL

-310 VRLEDGKIVDVETDR
+310 VKLVDGKIVDVETDR
-325 TDEDNYKAVAGL
+325 TEEDNYKAVAGL

-343 AAGETPVAGSGQPT
+343 AAGETPASGEPTTTAADASAGAGS
-357 TEAGTPT
+357 AT

-376 TKAPSVGEQ
+376 KKAPSVGQ
-385 APEVLELDVEVVTDD
+385 RDAEVVELDVEVVTDD
-400 GRPVQGVTFVS
+400 GRAVEGVSFVS
-411 KEGTVD
+411 ANGTVD
-417 GNTDETGKGKVSL
+417 GATDESGKGKVSL
-430 NVDDASRGKE
+430 KLDEASRGKDTF
-440 AYNLAVAESPEGWG
+440 NLAIDQAPENWGVA
-454 TSVAEVQRGA
+454 VAEVQRGA

-475 NASAATTVGAAPK
+475 DASATTTVAAPK
-488 DTPSST
+488 DTTSST
-494 TAATTTKTASQNGD
+494 TMKTAAQGDD

-590 PRDPKATPSSTLSKP
+590 PRDPNATPSSTLSKP
-605 DQVLKVIDQVRP
+605 DQVLKVLDQVRP
-617 MASSFLAPAAA
+617 VASSFLAPAAA

-635 AGAAGMG
+635 AGAAGAG
-642 GSKSTKSTKT
+642 GSKSTKSTNT

-680 VVTRS
+680 VVTRN
-685 GNSTNVAKANTST
+685 GNSTKVAKANTST
-698 RATSSDKDKE
+698 RATSSDKDTE

-722 IIALGVLSVL
+722 IIAIGVLSVL

>member
-1 MASNSKVNRIVGLSL
+1 MAANSKVNRIAGLSL

-24 TLVPVAKAD
+24 TLVPVAKAE
-33 TTSPSSESTTSKS
+33 TTSPSSESTTSKAT
-46 PVVST
+46 VVST
-51 EGTSSATPV
+51 EDTSSA
-60 ASESSSTSA
+60 
-69 SAPTS
+69 APAS
-74 SSAAS
+74 SSAAAPVATS
-79 AVKPVEGSPEASPS
+79 VKSVEGTPKASTS
-93 KVAPTTKEDTAQ
+93 NVAPTTKADKSE

-130 VEYTSDDHTYSAVA
+130 VQYTSDNHTYSAVA

-167 TGNLKDLGKIPGV
+167 TGNLKDLGEIPGV
-180 DTKEI
+180 DAKKI
-185 TSAAFTQDGTFVLF
+185 TSAAFTQDGTLVLF
-199 DGENVYT
+199 DGETVYA
-206 KDLANDETGPKSKP
+206 KDLANDESGPKSQP
-220 KNLDFVK
+220 ENLEFVK
-227 KPVEGVRDLPELAW
+227 KPVEGVRDLQELAW
-241 APTDNDAELVAL
+241 APTDNDGELVAL
-253 AAKDGKATRYT
+253 ATKDGKATRYT
-264 LNVKDAKA
+264 LNVKEAKA
-272 TEAPAEVAKGV
+272 AEAPAEVNKGV
-283 DLADVAAFEYAYL
+283 SLDDVVAFKYAYL

-310 VRLEDGKIVDVETDR
+310 VKLVDGKIVDVETDR
-325 TDEDNYKAVAGL
+325 TEEDNYKAVAGL

-343 AAGETPVAGSGQPT
+343 AAGETPASGEPITSAADAPAGADS
-357 TEAGTPT
+357 AT
-364 VSATTTAEPTPS
+364 VSPTTTAEPTPS
-376 TKAPSVGEQ
+376 KKAPSVGQ
-385 APEVLELDVEVVTDD
+385 RDAEVVELDVEVVTDD
-400 GRPVQGVTFVS
+400 GRAVEGVSFVS
-411 KEGTVD
+411 ANGTVD
-417 GNTDETGKGKVSL
+417 GATDESGKGKVSL
-430 NVDDASRGKE
+430 KLDDASRGE
-440 AYNLAVAESPEGWG
+440 DTFNLAIDQAPDGWG
-454 TSVAEVQRGA
+454 GSVAEVQRGA

-475 NASAATTVGAAPK
+475 DASTATTVAAPK
-488 DTPSST
+488 DTTSS
-494 TAATTTKTASQNGD
+494 TTTKTAAQGDD

-590 PRDPKATPSSTLSKP
+590 PRDPNATPSSTLSKP
-605 DQVLKVIDQVRP
+605 DQVLKVLDQVRP
-617 MASSFLAPAAA
+617 VASSFLAPAAA

-635 AGAAGMG
+635 AGAAGAG
-642 GSKSTKSTKT
+642 GSKSTKSTNT

-666 RSTGRSTSVTPSAK
+666 RFTGRSTSVTPSAK
-680 VVTRS
+680 VVTRN
-685 GNSTNVAKANTST
+685 GNSTKVAKANTST
-698 RATSSDKDKE
+698 RATSSDKDTE

-722 IIALGVLSVL
+722 IIAIGVLSVL

>member
-1 MASNSKVNRIVGLSL
+1 MAANSKVNRIAGLSL

-24 TLVPVAKAD
+24 TLVPVAKAE
-33 TTSPSSESTTSKS
+33 TTSPSSESTTSKAT
-46 PVVST
+46 VVST
-51 EGTSSATPV
+51 EDTSSV
-60 ASESSSTSA
+60 APA
-69 SAPTS
+69 S
-74 SSAAS
+74 SSAAAPVTTS
-79 AVKPVEGSPEASPS
+79 VKSVEGTPKASTS
-93 KVAPTTKEDTAQ
+93 NVAPTTKADKSE

-130 VEYTSDDHTYSAVA
+130 VQYTSDNHTYSAVA

-167 TGNLKDLGKIPGV
+167 TGNLKDLGEIPGV
-180 DTKEI
+180 DAKKI
-185 TSAAFTQDGTFVLF
+185 TSAAFTQDGTLVLF
-199 DGENVYT
+199 DGETVYA
-206 KDLANDETGPKSKP
+206 KDLADDETGPKSKP
-220 KNLDFVK
+220 ENLEFVK

-241 APTDNDAELVAL
+241 APTDNDGELVAL
-253 AAKDGKATRYT
+253 AAKDGKAMRYT
-264 LNVKDAKA
+264 LNVKEAKA
-272 TEAPAEVAKGV
+272 AEAPAEVNKGV
-283 DLADVAAFEYAYL
+283 SLDDVAAFKYAYL

-310 VRLEDGKIVDVETDR
+310 VKLVDGKIVDVETDR
-325 TDEDNYKAVAGL
+325 TEEDNYKAVAGL

-343 AAGETPVAGSGQPT
+343 AAGETPASGEPTTTAADASAGAGS
-357 TEAGTPT
+357 AT

-376 TKAPSVGEQ
+376 KKAPSVGQ
-385 APEVLELDVEVVTDD
+385 RDAEVVELDVEVVTDD
-400 GRPVQGVTFVS
+400 GRAVEGVSFVS
-411 KEGTVD
+411 ANGTVD
-417 GNTDETGKGKVSL
+417 GATDESGKGKVSL
-430 NVDDASRGKE
+430 KLDEASRGKDTF
-440 AYNLAVAESPEGWG
+440 NLAIDQAPENWGVA
-454 TSVAEVQRGA
+454 VAEVQRGA

-475 NASAATTVGAAPK
+475 DASATTTVAAPK
-488 DTPSST
+488 DTTSS
-494 TAATTTKTASQNGD
+494 TTTKTAAQGDD

-590 PRDPKATPSSTLSKP
+590 PRDPNATPSSTLSKP
-605 DQVLKVIDQVRP
+605 DQVLKVLDQVRP
-617 MASSFLAPAAA
+617 VASSFLAPAAA

-635 AGAAGMG
+635 AGAAGAG
-642 GSKSTKSTKT
+642 GSKSTKSTNT

-680 VVTRS
+680 VVTRN
-685 GNSTNVAKANTST
+685 GNSTKVAKANTST
-698 RATSSDKDKE
+698 RATSSDKDTE

-722 IIALGVLSVL
+722 IIAIGVLSVL

>member
-1 MASNSKVNRIVGLSL
+1 MAANSKVNRIAGLSL

-24 TLVPVAKAD
+24 TLVPVAKAE
-33 TTSPSSESTTSKS
+33 TTSPSSESTTSKA

-51 EGTSSATPV
+51 EDTSSA
-60 ASESSSTSA
+60 
-69 SAPTS
+69 APAS
-74 SSAAS
+74 SSAAAPVTTS
-79 AVKPVEGSPEASPS
+79 VKSVEGTPKASTS
-93 KVAPTTKEDTAQ
+93 NVAPTTKADKSE

-130 VEYTSDDHTYSAVA
+130 VQLTSDNHTYSAVA

-167 TGNLKDLGKIPGV
+167 TGNLKDLGEIPGV
-180 DTKEI
+180 EAKEI
-185 TSAAFTQDGTFVLF
+185 TSAAFTQDGTLVLF
-199 DGENVYT
+199 DGETVYA
-206 KDLANDETGPKSKP
+206 KDLADDETGPKSKP
-220 KNLDFVK
+220 ENLEFVK

-241 APTDNDAELVAL
+241 APTDNDGELVAL
-253 AAKDGKATRYT
+253 ATKDGKATRYT
-264 LNVKDAKA
+264 LNVKDAKVA
-272 TEAPAEVAKGV
+272 EAPAEVAKDV
-283 DLADVAAFEYAYL
+283 NLDDVAAFEYAYL

-310 VRLEDGKIVDVETDR
+310 VKLEDGKIVDVETDR
-325 TDEDNYKAVAGL
+325 TEEDNYKAVAGL

-343 AAGETPVAGSGQPT
+343 AAGETPASGEPT
-357 TEAGTPT
+357 TTAADAPAGADSAT
-364 VSATTTAEPTPS
+364 VSPTTTAEPTPS
-376 TKAPSVGEQ
+376 KKAPSVGQRDAE
-385 APEVLELDVEVVTDD
+385 AVELDVEVVTDD
-400 GRPVQGVTFVS
+400 GRAVEGVSFVS
-411 KEGTVD
+411 ANGTVD
-417 GNTDETGKGKVSL
+417 GATDESGKGKVSL
-430 NVDDASRGKE
+430 KLDDASRGKDTF
-440 AYNLAVAESPEGWG
+440 NLAIDQAPDGWG
-454 TSVAEVQRGA
+454 GSVAEVQRGA
-464 KSVKFVLPKGE
+464 KSVKFVLPEGKD
-475 NASAATTVGAAPK
+475 ASATTTVAAPK
-488 DTPSST
+488 GTTSS
-494 TAATTTKTASQNGD
+494 TTTKTAAQGDD

-590 PRDPKATPSSTLSKP
+590 PRDPNATPSSTLSKP
-605 DQVLKVIDQVRP
+605 DQVLKVLDQVRP
-617 MASSFLAPAAA
+617 VASSFLAPAAA

-635 AGAAGMG
+635 AGAAGAG
-642 GSKSTKSTKT
+642 GSKSTKSTNT

-680 VVTRS
+680 VVTRN
-685 GNSTNVAKANTST
+685 GNSTKVAKADTST
-698 RATSSDKDKE
+698 RATSSDEDTE

>member
-1 MASNSKVNRIVGLSL
+1 MASNSKVSRIAGLSL
-16 AAAVAGTL
+16 AAAVAGTM
-24 TLVPVAKAD
+24 TLVPVAKAE
-33 TTSPSSESTTSKS
+33 TTSPSPEATTSKA
-46 PVVST
+46 PVVPT
-51 EGTSSATPV
+51 TDTSSAAPATSST
-60 ASESSSTSA
+60 ASASSSTV
-69 SAPTS
+69 APATTS
-74 SSAAS
+74 SESAA
-79 AVKPVEGSPEASPS
+79 GSPKASTS
-93 KVAPTTKEDTAQ
+93 NVAPTTKADTTQ

-130 VEYTSDDHTYSAVA
+130 VQYTSDDHTYSAVA

-157 EGHLLRIHPQ
+157 KGHLLRIHPQ
-167 TGNLKDLGKIPGV
+167 TGNLKDLGEIPGV
-180 DTKEI
+180 DAKEI
-185 TSAAFTQDGTFVLF
+185 TSAAFTQDGTLVLF
-199 DGENVYT
+199 DGETVYA
-206 KDLANDETGPKSKP
+206 KDLADDETGPKSKP
-220 KNLDFVK
+220 ENLEFVK

-241 APTDNDAELVAL
+241 APTDNDGELVAL
-253 AAKDGKATRYT
+253 ATKDGKATRYT
-264 LNVKDAKA
+264 LNVKDAKIA
-272 TEAPAEVAKGV
+272 EAPAEVNKGV

-310 VRLEDGKIVDVETDR
+310 VKLEDDKVVDVETDR

-343 AAGETPVAGSGQPT
+343 AAGETPASGEPT
-357 TEAGTPT
+357 TTAADAPAGADSAT
-364 VSATTTAEPTPS
+364 VSPTTTAEPTPS
-376 TKAPSVGEQ
+376 KKAPSVGQ
-385 APEVLELDVEVVTDD
+385 RDAEVVELDVEVVTAD
-400 GRPVQGVTFVS
+400 GGLVRDASFVS
-411 KEGTVD
+411 ADGTVD
-417 GNTDETGKGKVSL
+417 GATDESGKGKVSL
-430 NVDDASRGKE
+430 KLDEASRGKDTF
-440 AYNLAVAESPEGWG
+440 NLAIDQAPENWGVA
-454 TSVAEVQRGA
+454 VAEVQRGA

-475 NASAATTVGAAPK
+475 DASATTTVAAPK
-488 DTPSST
+488 NTPSST
-494 TAATTTKTASQNGD
+494 TAKTAAQGDD

-590 PRDPKATPSSTLSKP
+590 PRDPNATPSSTLSKP
-605 DQVLKVIDQVRP
+605 DQVLKVLDQVRP
-617 MASSFLAPAAA
+617 VASSFLAPAAA

-635 AGAAGMG
+635 AGAAGAG
-642 GSKSTKSTKT
+642 GSKSTKSTNT

-680 VVTRS
+680 VVTRN
-685 GNSTNVAKANTST
+685 GNSTKVAKANTST
-698 RATSSDKDKE
+698 RATSSDKDTE

-722 IIALGVLSVL
+722 IIAIGVLSVL

>member
-1 MASNSKVNRIVGLSL
+1 MAANSKVNRIAGLSL

-24 TLVPVAKAD
+24 TLVPVAKAE
-33 TTSPSSESTTSKS
+33 TTSPSSESTTSKA

-51 EGTSSATPV
+51 EDTSSA
-60 ASESSSTSA
+60 
-69 SAPTS
+69 APAS
-74 SSAAS
+74 SSAAAPVATS
-79 AVKPVEGSPEASPS
+79 VKSVEGTPKASTS
-93 KVAPTTKEDTAQ
+93 NVAPTTKADKSE

-130 VEYTSDDHTYSAVA
+130 VQYTSDNHTYSAVA

-167 TGNLKDLGKIPGV
+167 TGNLKDLGEIPGV
-180 DTKEI
+180 DAKEI
-185 TSAAFTQDGTFVLF
+185 TSAAFTQDGTLVLF
-199 DGENVYT
+199 DGETVYA
-206 KDLANDETGPKSKP
+206 KDLANDETGPKSQP
-220 KNLDFVK
+220 ENLEFVK

-241 APTDNDAELVAL
+241 APTDNDGELVAL

-272 TEAPAEVAKGV
+272 AEAPAEVNKGV

-310 VRLEDGKIVDVETDR
+310 VKLEDGKIVDVETDR
-325 TDEDNYKAVAGL
+325 TEEDNYKAVAGL

-343 AAGETPVAGSGQPT
+343 AAGETPASGEPT
-357 TEAGTPT
+357 TTVADAPAGADSAT
-364 VSATTTAEPTPS
+364 VSPTTTAEPTPS
-376 TKAPSVGEQ
+376 KKAPSVGQ
-385 APEVLELDVEVVTDD
+385 RDAEVVELDVEVVTDD
-400 GRPVQGVTFVS
+400 GRAVEGVSFVS
-411 KEGTVD
+411 ANGTVD
-417 GNTDETGKGKVSL
+417 GATDESGKGKVSL
-430 NVDDASRGKE
+430 KLDDASRGKDTF
-440 AYNLAVAESPEGWG
+440 NLAIDQAPDGWG
-454 TSVAEVQRGA
+454 GSVAEVQRGA
-464 KSVKFVLPKGE
+464 KSVKFVLPEGKD
-475 NASAATTVGAAPK
+475 ASATTTVAAPK
-488 DTPSST
+488 GTTSS
-494 TAATTTKTASQNGD
+494 TTTKTAAQGDD

-534 GRVFGTTDANGRGKV
+534 GRVFGTTDADGRGKV

-590 PRDPKATPSSTLSKP
+590 PRDPNATPSSTLSKP
-605 DQVLKVIDQVRP
+605 DQVLKVLDQVRP
-617 MASSFLAPAAA
+617 VASSFLAPAAA

-635 AGAAGMG
+635 AGAAGAG
-642 GSKSTKSTKT
+642 GSKSTKSTNT

-680 VVTRS
+680 VVTRN
-685 GNSTNVAKANTST
+685 GNSTKVAKANTST
-698 RATSSDKDKE
+698 RATSSDKDTE

>member
-1 MASNSKVNRIVGLSL
+1 MAENSKVNRIAGLSL

-24 TLVPVAKAD
+24 TLVPVAKAE
-33 TTSPSSESTTSKS
+33 TTSLSSESTTSKA

-51 EGTSSATPV
+51 EDTSSA
-60 ASESSSTSA
+60 
-69 SAPTS
+69 APAS
-74 SSAAS
+74 SSAAAPVTTS
-79 AVKPVEGSPEASPS
+79 VKSVEGTPKASTS
-93 KVAPTTKEDTAQ
+93 NVAPTTKADKSE

-130 VEYTSDDHTYSAVA
+130 VQYTSDNHTYSAVA

-167 TGNLKDLGKIPGV
+167 TGNLKDLGEIPGV
-180 DTKEI
+180 DAKEI
-185 TSAAFTQDGTFVLF
+185 TSAAFTQDGTLVLF
-199 DGENVYT
+199 DGETVYA
-206 KDLANDETGPKSKP
+206 KDLADDETGPKSKP
-220 KNLDFVK
+220 ENLEFVK

-241 APTDNDAELVAL
+241 APTDNDGELVAL

-264 LNVKDAKA
+264 LNVKEAKA
-272 TEAPAEVAKGV
+272 AEAPAEVSKGV
-283 DLADVAAFEYAYL
+283 DLADVAAFKYAYL

-310 VRLEDGKIVDVETDR
+310 VKLEDGKIVDVETDR
-325 TDEDNYKAVAGL
+325 TEEDNYKAVAGL

-343 AAGETPVAGSGQPT
+343 AAGETPASGEPT
-357 TEAGTPT
+357 TTAADAPAGADSAT
-364 VSATTTAEPTPS
+364 VSPTTTAEPTPS
-376 TKAPSVGEQ
+376 KKAPSVGQ
-385 APEVLELDVEVVTDD
+385 RDAEVVELDVEVVTDD
-400 GRPVQGVTFVS
+400 GRAVEGVSFVS
-411 KEGTVD
+411 ANGTVD
-417 GNTDETGKGKVSL
+417 GATDESGKGKVSL
-430 NVDDASRGKE
+430 KLDDASRGKDTF
-440 AYNLAVAESPEGWG
+440 NLAIDQAPDGWG
-454 TSVAEVQRGA
+454 GSVAEVQRGA
-464 KSVKFVLPKGE
+464 KSVKFVLPEGKD
-475 NASAATTVGAAPK
+475 ASATTTVAAPK
-488 DTPSST
+488 GTTSS
-494 TAATTTKTASQNGD
+494 TTTKTAAQGDD

-590 PRDPKATPSSTLSKP
+590 PRDPNATPSSTLSKP
-605 DQVLKVIDQVRP
+605 DQVLKVLDQVRP
-617 MASSFLAPAAA
+617 VASSFLAPAAA

-635 AGAAGMG
+635 AGAAGAG
-642 GSKSTKSTKT
+642 GSKSTKSTNT

-680 VVTRS
+680 VVTRN
-685 GNSTNVAKANTST
+685 GNSTKVAKANTST
-698 RATSSDKDKE
+698 RATSSDKDTE

>member
-1 MASNSKVNRIVGLSL
+1 MAANSKVNRIAGLSL

-24 TLVPVAKAD
+24 TLVPVAKAE
-33 TTSPSSESTTSKS
+33 TTSPSSESTTSKA

-51 EGTSSATPV
+51 EDTSSA
-60 ASESSSTSA
+60 
-69 SAPTS
+69 APAS
-74 SSAAS
+74 SSAAAPVTTS
-79 AVKPVEGSPEASPS
+79 VKSVEGTPKASTS
-93 KVAPTTKEDTAQ
+93 NVAPTTKADTAQ

-130 VEYTSDDHTYSAVA
+130 VQFTSDNHTYSAVA

-167 TGNLKDLGKIPGV
+167 TGNLKDLGEIPGV
-180 DTKEI
+180 DAKEI
-185 TSAAFTQDGTFVLF
+185 TSAAFTQDGTLVLF
-199 DGENVYT
+199 DGETVYA
-206 KDLANDETGPKSKP
+206 KDLADDETGPKSKP
-220 KNLDFVK
+220 ENLEFVK

-241 APTDNDAELVAL
+241 APTDNDGELVAL
-253 AAKDGKATRYT
+253 ATKDGKATRYT
-264 LNVKDAKA
+264 LNVKDAKIA
-272 TEAPAEVAKGV
+272 EAPAEVNKGV

-310 VRLEDGKIVDVETDR
+310 VKLEDGKIVDVETDR
-325 TDEDNYKAVAGL
+325 TEEDNYKAVAGL

-343 AAGETPVAGSGQPT
+343 AAGETPASGEPITSAADAPAGADS
-357 TEAGTPT
+357 AT
-364 VSATTTAEPTPS
+364 VSPTTTAEPTPS
-376 TKAPSVGEQ
+376 KKAPSVGQ
-385 APEVLELDVEVVTDD
+385 RDAEVVELDVEVVTDD
-400 GRPVQGVTFVS
+400 GRAVEGVSFVS
-411 KEGTVD
+411 ANGTVD
-417 GNTDETGKGKVSL
+417 GSTDESGKGKVSL
-430 NVDDASRGKE
+430 KLDEASRGKDTF
-440 AYNLAVAESPEGWG
+440 NLAIDQAPDGWG
-454 TSVAEVQRGA
+454 GSVAEVQRGA
-464 KSVKFVLPKGE
+464 KSVKFVLPEGKD
-475 NASAATTVGAAPK
+475 AAPLTTTVAAPK
-488 DTPSST
+488 GTTSS
-494 TAATTTKTASQNGD
+494 TTTKTAAQGDD

-590 PRDPKATPSSTLSKP
+590 PRDPNATPSSTLSKP
-605 DQVLKVIDQVRP
+605 DQVLKVLDQVRP
-617 MASSFLAPAAA
+617 VASSFLAPAAA

-635 AGAAGMG
+635 AGAAGAG
-642 GSKSTKSTKT
+642 GSKSTKSTNT

-680 VVTRS
+680 VVTRN
-685 GNSTNVAKANTST
+685 GNSTKVAKANTST
-698 RATSSDKDKE
+698 RATSSDKDTE

-722 IIALGVLSVL
+722 IIAIGVLSVL